1 MMTQTAE
8 QPTDLPLVEAVRRG
22 DPDAFGEFVRRNERW
37 VRGVILGVTGRSDL
51 VHDVA
56 QDVWER
62 AWRHAGTLRDT
73 QKWRPWLYKL
83 ARRAAIDA
91 GKRRRATADREA
103 AADETLDRTPAA
115 EPTPDQQLVDDEQRA
130 RMTEAIRS
138 LPPHYREPF
147 VLKHVEGWS
156 YAQIGQ
162 VLGLPEP
169 TVETRLVR
177 ARRMLRETLQNVT

>member
-1 MMTQTAE
+1 MMTQTATHE
-8 QPTDLPLVEAVRRG
+8 ADLPLVEAVQRG

-37 VRGVILGVTGRSDL
+37 VRGVILGVTGRSEL

-62 AWRHAGTLRDT
+62 AWRHAGTLRDNE
-73 QKWRPWLYKL
+73 KWRPWLYKL

-91 GKRRRATADREA
+91 SKQRRTRSEREA
-103 AADETLDRTPAA
+103 SADEMLDRTPASQ
-115 EPTPDQQLVDDEQRA
+115 PTPDRQLVEDERRA
-130 RMTEAIRS
+130 KMTEAIRG

-156 YAQIGQ
+156 YAQIGEM
-162 VLGLPEP
+162 LGLPEP

-177 ARRMLRETLQNVT
+177 ARRMLRETLQNVA